1 MLNLHWFIVIA
12 DDVYFI
18 RTNKTL
24 MGLNFLFFKVF
35 WPPIILFLHS
45 MKHSY
50 LLTVIAYFNFAL
62 EEYKVM
68 QPDGTSDNITK
79 DDSGDVHVIL
89 L

>member
-1 MLNLHWFIVIA
+1 
-12 DDVYFI
+12 
-18 RTNKTL
+18 
-24 MGLNFLFFKVF
+24 
-35 WPPIILFLHS
+35 